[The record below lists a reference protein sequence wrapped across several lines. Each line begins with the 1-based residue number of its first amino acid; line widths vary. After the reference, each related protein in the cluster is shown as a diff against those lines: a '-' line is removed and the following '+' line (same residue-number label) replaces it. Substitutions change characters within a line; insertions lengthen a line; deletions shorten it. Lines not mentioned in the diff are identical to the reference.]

1 MLVAEVAEER
11 RCMFTVQ
18 VLLPVEIGESTF
30 ADAEPVQGPS
40 TRNSSGSSTG
50 SSGNKRRLRRSLK
63 QQGGGDTI
71 DSPSTTGATGSAGV
85 QSNTSPSPSPS
96 SSSDNQQQPR
106 GNWRQPKV
114 NSLLALPGGDAYA
127 IVVGAAFQSVTDV
140 HLQRPPMSPPGA
152 EWAQQGR

>member
-1 MLVAEVAEER
+1 
-11 RCMFTVQ
+11 MFTVQ

-40 TRNSSGSSTG
+40 TRSSSGSSTGSSSG
-50 SSGNKRRLRRSLK
+50 SSGNKRRLRRSLQ

-71 DSPSTTGATGSAGV
+71 DSPSTSGAMGSAGV

-96 SSSDNQQQPR
+96 SSSSSSDQQQPR

-114 NSLLALPGGDAYA
+114 NSLLALPGADAYA

-140 HLQRPPMSPPGA
+140 HLQRPPLSTPGGQL
-152 EWAQQGR
+152 AQQGR